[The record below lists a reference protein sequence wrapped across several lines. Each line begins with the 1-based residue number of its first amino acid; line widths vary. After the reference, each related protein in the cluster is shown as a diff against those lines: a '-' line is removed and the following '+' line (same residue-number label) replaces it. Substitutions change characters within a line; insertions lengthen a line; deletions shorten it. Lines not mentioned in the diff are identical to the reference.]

1 MGKTRRMDIRV
12 DFNVAAAVGANKD
25 MDFDQ
30 LVDDFIFGGFV
41 DWVRRDKTGC
51 YVFIQDAWIPVV
63 DWKDKYS
70 FPGARDLTSIA
81 RYFYNLG
88 QMSKTK

>member
-12 DFNVAAAVGANKD
+12 DFNVEAAVGNKD
-25 MDFDQ
+25 MNFDQ